1 MARDGVRA
9 VRLKRIFNSFL
20 YGKRSVSN
28 THEAEVFFEAAKV
41 QTSPSSC
48 LEAILASPSGLDVVK
63 SSVRASASL
72 QFVSDHVLPFLQ
84 YICQTEAKALCEGML
99 LHQLM
104 VAAWQPPTAWN
115 AIQKHYVAG
124 SFAEKDAEAFAGLC
138 FEIVTY
144 PGPEFAGM
152 TRDFEKA
159 IKTRPFTKSPGS
171 KTRELGY
178 RTQKV
183 LQTRSSSNNVDEVD
197 GLGGRHD
204 NDFTDLR
211 QISIYPS
218 SDELSSTIPPF
229 YRLAVQV
236 SQSDPAQRTARHL
249 DNQFRLLREDMLAE
263 LRDDISIAT
272 GKQKGKRRSQILKNL
287 VPVGINTGDKVRA
300 RQCALRVSVGSGL
313 ERLTKLPVDQRK
325 KFLTENRSFLPH
337 QAFGA
342 ISSNGTILGFAFAVR
357 NIDDLVRNPA
367 LLSLSFC
374 SSETMEKALSNA
386 IQSQNLES
394 TLVDTPVFAY
404 EPVLRR
410 LREITELPLDKHL
423 LQMEDDDAEQRTQP
437 RWAVLGQSEKQTNG
451 ILAATVG
458 KVLVIDEAY
467 GLYGGGAASKGGGGF
482 SDPYKVAVMDTI
494 VANVH
499 STPGDNRC
507 VLLLGYRDQMEGM
520 FQNVNPGL
528 SRRLP
533 LSTAPTD
540 MSKILD
546 LKLKQQGFGVTQ
558 TAKQVA
564 LDMIERARSRP
575 NFGNAGEVDIL
586 LNGAKARHQTR
597 LTACETLRVSTL
609 EALDFDE
616 DHGRTENAETN
627 VAQLFRDTIGC
638 ERIVAMLQGYQQTAR
653 TTKNLGLDPKE
664 HVPFNFIFR
673 GPPGTGKTTTARK
686 MGKVHEWTRH
696 RSLPVKQLST
706 FRSETL

>member
-144 PGPEFAGM
+144 PGPEFAGI
-152 TRDFEKA
+152 TKNIENA
-159 IKTRPFTKSPGS
+159 INTRPFTKSPGS

-178 RTQKV
+178 RIQKA

-197 GLGGRHD
+197 GPGGRHD
-204 NDFTDLR
+204 NDFTDSR

-272 GKQKGKRRSQILKNL
+272 GKQKGKRRSQILKNM
-287 VPVGINTGDKVRA
+287 VPVGIDTGNEVRA
-300 RQCALRVSVGSGL
+300 RRCALRVSVGPGL

-325 KFLTENRSFLPH
+325 KFLTENQRFLPH

-342 ISSNGTILGFAFAVR
+342 VSSNGTIIGFAFAVR
-357 NIDDLVRNPA
+357 NIDDLVRNPP

-386 IQSQNLES
+386 IQSQNLEF
-394 TLVDTPVFAY
+394 TLIDTPVFAY

-423 LQMEDDDAEQRTQP
+423 LQMEDDDAEQR
-437 RWAVLGQSEKQTNG
+437 WAVLGQSEKHTNG

-482 SDPYKVAVMDTI
+482 SDPYKVAV
-494 VANVH
+494 
-499 STPGDNRC
+499 
-507 VLLLGYRDQMEGM
+507 
-520 FQNVNPGL
+520 
-528 SRRLP
+528 
-533 LSTAPTD
+533 
-540 MSKILD
+540 
-546 LKLKQQGFGVTQ
+546 
-558 TAKQVA
+558 VA
-564 LDMIERARSRP
+564 LDMTERARSRP
-575 NFGNAGEVDIL
+575 NFGNAGEVDVL
-586 LNGAKARHQTR
+586 RNGAKARHQTR

-686 MGKVHEWTRH
+686 MGKVFYKICTNGPDTEPIKVLIPTDASKPLQALGMDHIVSDT
-696 RSLPVKQLST
+696 ST
-706 FRSETL
+706 LGGSRE